1 MYAYHFLGLRST
13 VNYIH
18 SQELDIIVPEKEID
32 IATKTTETRIFVKY
46 KIMTLTEEDLKQFN
60 EPILLVQKLCT
71 QPAGTIHDSLNN
83 VLKDLEQLSKT
94 LTRLN
99 TATLE
104 ILQENT
110 EIATQNY
117 CTSEVQ
123 TLSKAV
129 FTDMIQDLTLSLKT
143 APMRSTFA
151 PAECN
156 DPEDAKFK
164 LVANLIFTMKGI
176 ITEFIDDMNKQYT
189 YLLELENFKLPSVIT
204 HKLKTNQ
211 CVQHNTAERF
221 IMEKV
226 KNYKEG
232 VIVTIKLI
240 QHTHMGTYFSWRSV
254 PFVGYRVDVGTLFTK
269 ITDKD
274 TFYEQHCTIGPN
286 SENCEVKTV
295 MTPCLEA
302 IRKKQIALVLNRCTI
317 MAEPNI
323 NPFLTVQG
331 TAKVQYDQIT
341 LLEPASHELSSTFEV
356 PPNPNGLPFIVQS
369 EKTIEIQVNNETF
382 HFGPTADKTTVY
394 FSYLSETDLMEIQ
407 FFLSP
412 WLNPQKQLI
421 YTIISALGVT
431 ISLIVALSWKLGSRK
446 REQNVKLKYLASFQ
460 KGRNPIIIK
469 VDKQKG

>member
-143 APMRSTFA
+143 APMRPTFA
-151 PAECN
+151 PAERN

-176 ITEFIDDMNKQYT
+176 ITEFID
-189 YLLELENFKLPSVIT
+189 LKL
-204 HKLKTNQ
+204 
-211 CVQHNTAERF
+211 
-221 IMEKV
+221 
-226 KNYKEG
+226 
-232 VIVTIKLI
+232 
-240 QHTHMGTYFSWRSV
+240 
-254 PFVGYRVDVGTLFTK
+254 
-269 ITDKD
+269 
-274 TFYEQHCTIGPN
+274 
-286 SENCEVKTV
+286 
-295 MTPCLEA
+295 
-302 IRKKQIALVLNRCTI
+302 
-317 MAEPNI
+317 
-323 NPFLTVQG
+323 
-331 TAKVQYDQIT
+331 
-341 LLEPASHELSSTFEV
+341 
-356 PPNPNGLPFIVQS
+356 
-369 EKTIEIQVNNETF
+369 
-382 HFGPTADKTTVY
+382 
-394 FSYLSETDLMEIQ
+394 
-407 FFLSP
+407 
-412 WLNPQKQLI
+412 
-421 YTIISALGVT
+421 
-431 ISLIVALSWKLGSRK
+431 
-446 REQNVKLKYLASFQ
+446 
-460 KGRNPIIIK
+460 
-469 VDKQKG
+469 